1 MNYVVGKDD
10 TLERIAA
17 SHDCTVGELVK
28 LNRMASRM
36 VGFFLEGI
44 WGCIRFCYFAG
55 SRQFIF
61 AVSSA
66 TLVRDSQILFFYK
79 FLDS

>member
-36 VGFFLEGI
+36 VGFFFGGDLGLHSVLLFSQVVVNLFL
-44 WGCIRFCYFAG
+44 R
-55 SRQFIF
+55 S
-61 AVSSA
+61 
-66 TLVRDSQILFFYK
+66 LVQL
-79 FLDS
+79 L